1 VRIHFYLP
9 KGHLPSPER
18 QASWMAGRIPD
29 LLGGGKSA
37 SAQSWIFQTWA
48 ELGRISEICRA
59 QGERASR
66 PFRDWKS
73 YRSNEPH
80 TGGTPMPPGKIREV
94 ATFGDA
100 PAELRGWADVELVH
114 ELPASGIII
123 TLSNLLPDG
132 FLPQR
137 DQFIAAVTA
146 DFLPHPGAH
155 VQIVQNAAHARRL
168 PGSVFVPHWPQPNLI
183 PRDPSRD
190 DRFET
195 LAFFGDPSNLAAEL
209 STPAFARE
217 LESRADV
224 RFEIRENTRWHDYS
238 DVDAVL
244 AVRDFSRARHL
255 NKPATKLYNAWL
267 GGTPLI
273 GGRDS
278 AFSAEG
284 QEGSDYL
291 VARSAADCISHVCRL
306 KNDPALRKAIVDAGT
321 ARAATRSRDAVR
333 ELWQELC
340 SSGLPERMDAWKKK
354 PPLHQSAFRQLKRG
368 IYFLDKKLRS

>member
-48 ELGRISEICRA
+48 ELR
-59 QGERASR
+59 ER
-66 PFRDWKS
+66 
-73 YRSNEPH
+73 
-80 TGGTPMPPGKIREV
+80 
-94 ATFGDA
+94 
-100 PAELRGWADVELVH
+100 ADVELVH
-114 ELPASGIII
+114 ELPASGIIV

-132 FLPQR
+132 FLPGPG
-137 DQFIAAVTA
+137 QFVAAVTA

-155 VQIVQNAAHARRL
+155 LQIVQNAAHARRL
-168 PGSVFVPHWPQPNLI
+168 PGAVFMPHWPQPNLI
-183 PRDPSRD
+183 PRDPARKN
-190 DRFET
+190 RFES

-209 STPAFARE
+209 SSPAFAGE
-217 LESRADV
+217 LESRAGV
-224 RFEIRENTRWHDYS
+224 RFEIRENIRWHDYS

-244 AVRDFSRARHL
+244 AARDFSRARHL

-267 GGTPLI
+267 AGAPLI

-284 QEGSDYL
+284 QDGTDYL
-291 VARSAADCISHVCRL
+291 VARSAADCISYVCRL
-306 KNDPALRKAIVDAGT
+306 KNSPALRKAIVDAGT

-333 ELWQELC
+333 MLWQEFC
-340 SSGLPERMDAWKKK
+340 SSELPARMDAWKKK
-354 PPLHQSAFRQLKRG
+354 PPLQQSVFRQLKRG

>member
-18 QASWMAGRIPD
+18 LASWMAGRIPD

-48 ELGRISEICRA
+48 ELRGR
-59 QGERASR
+59 
-66 PFRDWKS
+66 
-73 YRSNEPH
+73 
-80 TGGTPMPPGKIREV
+80 T
-94 ATFGDA
+94 
-100 PAELRGWADVELVH
+100 DVELVH
-114 ELPASGIII
+114 ELPASGIIV

-137 DQFIAAVTA
+137 GQFIAAVTA

-155 VQIVQNAAHARRL
+155 LQIVQNAAHARRL
-168 PGSVFVPHWPQPNLI
+168 PGAVFMPHWPQPNLI
-183 PRDPSRD
+183 PRDPARD
-190 DRFET
+190 TRFET
-195 LAFFGDPSNLAAEL
+195 LAFFGDPSNLAGEL
-209 STPAFARE
+209 SSPAFARE
-217 LESRADV
+217 LESRAGV

-267 GGTPLI
+267 AGAPLI

-284 QEGSDYL
+284 KDGADYL
-291 VARSAADCISHVCRL
+291 IARSADDCISHVCRL
-306 KNDPALRKAIVDAGT
+306 KNNPSLRKAIVDAGKLKS
-321 ARAATRSRDAVR
+321 ATRSRDAVR
-333 ELWQELC
+333 ALWQELC
-340 SSGLPERMDAWKKK
+340 SSELPARRDAWIKKS
-354 PPLHQSAFRQLKRG
+354 PLQQSAFRQLKRG